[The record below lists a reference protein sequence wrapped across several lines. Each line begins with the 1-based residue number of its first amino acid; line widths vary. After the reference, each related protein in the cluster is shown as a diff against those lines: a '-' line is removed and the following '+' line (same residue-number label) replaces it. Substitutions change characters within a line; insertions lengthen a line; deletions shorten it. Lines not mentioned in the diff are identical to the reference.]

1 MTQKVLATCVAAAA
15 IVAGVAGGMTVA
27 ETGLPAVA
35 PGVTPAVT
43 PAVFGTPLPADD
55 VAGVPTTEQLNAV
68 LYGLADPNVSFSAK
82 SYLIEGGIG
91 RVEARAAD
99 GMMRNAGAKGQ
110 LPLNFSIA
118 DISPVAAGAASATI
132 TATGPATPPITQ
144 RIVFVNQG
152 GWKLSR
158 ASAGLILSMF

>member
-35 PGVTPAVT
+35 HAVTPAVT

>member
-1 MTQKVLATCVAAAA
+1 VNHKVLATCVAAVA
-15 IVAGVAGGMTVA
+15 IVAGGMTVA
-27 ETGLPAVA
+27 EAGFPASAPAV
-35 PGVTPAVT
+35 V
-43 PAVFGTPLPADD
+43 PAVFGTPLPVDD
-55 VAGVPTTEQLNAV
+55 AVGVPTTEQLNAV

-82 SYLIEGGIG
+82 SYLVEGGIG

-99 GMMRNAGAKGQ
+99 GLMRNAGAKGQ

-144 RIVFVNQG
+144 SIVFVNQG

-158 ASAGLILSMF
+158 ASAGLIVSLF